1 MNPIN
6 RIKHLTKNKFVR
18 VCLAILATFLAF
30 ILMGSFVFLFIH
42 FKILVYVLILLLM
55 FSTIVFLVYNM
66 LFKF

>member
-18 VCLAILATFLAF
+18 VCLAILATVLAF
-30 ILMGSFVFLFIH
+30 VLIGCFVFLFIH
-42 FKILVYVLILLLM
+42 FKILVYGLILLLM
-55 FSTIVFLVYNM
+55 FSIIVFLVYNM